1 MDKENAVS
9 IDNGVLFSH
18 KKNEIMLFTGR
29 WKELEIMMLSEISR
43 WDCLGREAS
52 AKEER
57 ERTT

>member
-1 MDKENAVS
+1 
-9 IDNGVLFSH
+9 
-18 KKNEIMLFTGR
+18 MLFTGR